1 MARKITESLPLVD
14 GYVIRIDGTK
24 LIIDVGRNGG
34 LKRGMKCVIYKEGA
48 PIKHPITGE
57 ILGKETDVIGEVLVT
72 DAFDKYSVAKQL
84 SLVGGAISIGDKF
97 ITK

>member
-1 MARKITESLPLVD
+1 LVD
-14 GYVIRIDGTK
+14 GYVIRIDGTE

-34 LKRGMKCVIYKEGA
+34 MKKGMKCVIYKEGA

-84 SLVGGAISIGDKF
+84 SLAGGTISIGDKF